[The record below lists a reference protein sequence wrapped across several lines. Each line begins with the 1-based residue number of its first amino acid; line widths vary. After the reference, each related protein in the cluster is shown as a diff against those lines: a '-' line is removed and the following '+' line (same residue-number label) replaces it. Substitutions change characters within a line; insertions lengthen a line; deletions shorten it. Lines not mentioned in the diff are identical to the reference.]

1 MIEYC
6 FKIGAMNKEQTDE
19 VDLKMDVNGK
29 RWYEFTNRG
38 PKAIENA
45 PEINMDERDKTEFV
59 WTHYGIN

>member
-29 RWYEFTNRG
+29 R
-38 PKAIENA
+38 
-45 PEINMDERDKTEFV
+45 
-59 WTHYGIN
+59 